1 MTDFIFTLAK
11 YSTTGLPQYDGNPL
25 VECLPRILSEADVVK
40 HIGYLPPKPDA
51 AERALPAKLRG
62 HGITRLKDVVI
73 PFEIHLRLE
82 DLFSQLVRYGYSGR
96 NPMLPSSVRHRFSST
111 TDAQRT
117 GFKSTAETMT
127 LIGLSG
133 MGKTTAL
140 NSIAKLYPQVI
151 SHSKYKRKIF
161 VETQIV
167 WLKIECPHDG
177 SLRGFCAAFFS
188 ALDNALGIS
197 KYSTNTI
204 GRQGISVMLQRI
216 SQLCKTYF
224 IGALII
230 DEMQHLR
237 SSRGGQDREK
247 LLNFFVTLS
256 NDAGVPLVYVGTN
269 AMLPLFSG
277 VLRNAR
283 RAAGMGPVAF
293 DRFAEDDP
301 FWVHLLSQLW
311 MYDWTPHPA
320 PLTEQI
326 VSTIYDLTQ
335 GNTDFLIK
343 LLMLVQRHAVWE
355 ELDTITVEVLRQVY
369 ESQMKFLH
377 KPIEALRSG
386 DSQQMADFEDMM
398 PTKDQI
404 AQTLEYDV
412 QRRAKRA
419 DLTLLNQLITGA
431 AQGVADRKSDRQERK
446 PIVPVASSPE
456 RSVHLSEHED
466 VQAQLEERGW
476 IKRDSA
482 W

>member
-1 MTDFIFTLAK
+1 MSDFSFAPADYIP
-11 YSTTGLPQYDGNPL
+11 TGMPQYDGNPL
-25 VECLPRILSEADVVK
+25 IECLPKILSDVDIVRR
-40 HIGYLPPKPDA
+40 IGNLPTRPDE
-51 AERALPAKLRG
+51 AERALDPKLRG
-62 HGITRLKDVVI
+62 HGINRLKDVVV

-82 DLFSQLVRYGYSGR
+82 DVFSQLVRYGYTGR
-96 NPMLPSSVRHRFSST
+96 NPLLASSVRHRLPSS
-111 TDAQRT
+111 AEIKGL
-117 GFKSTAETMT
+117 GFMSTAETMT

-151 SHSKYKRKIF
+151 SHSKYKQQIF
-161 VETQIV
+161 IETQVV

-188 ALDNALGIS
+188 ALDAALGIE
-197 KYSTNTI
+197 KYS
-204 GRQGISVMLQRI
+204 GRGATGRSISVMLQHI

-230 DEMQHLR
+230 DEMQHLC

-283 RAAGMGPVAF
+283 RAAGMGPITF
-293 DRFAEDDP
+293 DRFTEDDP
-301 FWVHLLSQLW
+301 FWAHLVSQLW
-311 MYDWTPHPA
+311 AYDWTRSRA
-320 PLTEQI
+320 PLTDELL
-326 VSTIYDLTQ
+326 SKIYDLTQ
-335 GNTDFLIK
+335 GNTDFLAK
-343 LLMLVQRHAVWE
+343 LLMLAQRHAIWE
-355 ELDTITVEVLRQVY
+355 GMDSVTPEVLQQVY
-369 ESQMKFLH
+369 DNQMRLLH

-386 DSQQMADFEDMM
+386 DPLQIADFEDMM

-404 AQTLEYDV
+404 AQMMNYDLA
-412 QRRAKRA
+412 RRADRTH
-419 DLTLLNQLITGA
+419 LSLIAQA
-431 AQGVADRKSDRQERK
+431 AIASAVPTDK
-446 PIVPVASSPE
+446 PATKTVSRPVIPVAGESAP
-456 RSVHLSEHED
+456 SVHFSKGED
-466 VQAQLEERGW
+466 VQTQLEQRGW
-476 IKRDSA
+476 VDKDSA